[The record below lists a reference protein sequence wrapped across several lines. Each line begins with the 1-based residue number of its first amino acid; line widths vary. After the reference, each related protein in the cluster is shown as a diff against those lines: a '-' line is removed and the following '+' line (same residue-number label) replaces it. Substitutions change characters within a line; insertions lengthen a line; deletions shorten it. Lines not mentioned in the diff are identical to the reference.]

1 MSKLEADRQAI
12 IILRQAGMSQRAV
25 AEHLGRSE
33 RWVRKWERRV
43 SESGSAGLE
52 EQSRAPHHV
61 QQKIS
66 PAVKKA
72 VIKARVDLMAGRVRG
87 HSLKYIGGQAIRTV
101 LKARQCSPLPSVP
114 TIERII
120 REAGL
125 TGPKSEAKPTKVNY
139 PHLKPQAAH
148 ILTQVDIVPHY
159 LKGGAK
165 VACFNA
171 IDVYSRFPTGMA
183 YHQQRSLDAA
193 QFLIHVWQTMGRPRY
208 TQVDNEGCFSGGAT
222 HAYVLGR
229 VVRLAL
235 AVGTELIFSPTYHPQ
250 SNGYVER
257 FHQDYN
263 HHVWDEIY
271 LADLA
276 AVNAQAA
283 LFFEQYRDSI
293 HHRQLQGLSPRAIHM
308 HSQPHYL
315 ERPFAI
321 APSRRPLQTG
331 KVHFI
336 RRVQPDKTVRLL
348 NVNWSVSAQPATGVW
363 ATLYLQPDDCC
374 LKIYDKAPDQKQRI
388 CFNTHP
394 FPLPE
399 NVVSSSDLN
408 SEPLSEYPIASDDNP
423 SILSQTAP
431 SLADVFFEYGWPGGL
446 RSLIT
451 ALHWPYLWL

>member
-1 MSKLEADRQAI
+1 MSKLEADRRAI

-25 AEHLGRSE
+25 AEQLGRSE

-43 SESGSAGLE
+43 REYGSAGLQ
-52 EQSRAPHHV
+52 EQSRAAHQA
-61 QQKIS
+61 QQKIG

-72 VIKARVDLMAGRVRG
+72 VIKARVDLMKGTVRG
-87 HSLKYIGGQAIRTV
+87 HSLKYVGGQAIRTV

-125 TGPKSEAKPTKVNY
+125 TGTKSEAKPNKINY
-139 PHLKPQAAH
+139 PHLKAQAAH

-171 IDVYSRFPTGMA
+171 IDVYSRYPTGIA
-183 YHQQRSLDAA
+183 YQQQRSLDAA

-208 TQVDNEGCFSGGAT
+208 TQVDNEGCFSGGTT

-235 AVGTELIFSPTYHPQ
+235 AVGTELVFSPTYHPQ
-250 SNGYVER
+250 SNSYVER

-263 HHVWDEIY
+263 RHVWNEIY

-283 LFFEQYRDSI
+283 LFFEQYRDSS
-293 HHRQLQGLSPRAIHM
+293 HHSQLKGLSPRAIHM
-308 HSQPHYL
+308 QSQPYYL

-321 APSRRPLQTG
+321 AQSRRPLQAG

-336 RRVQPDKTVRLL
+336 RRVQPDKSIHLL
-348 NVNWSVSAQPATGVW
+348 NVDWSVSTKPATGVW

-374 LKIYDKAPDQKQRI
+374 LKIYDKAPDHNERI

-394 FPLPE
+394 FPLNE
-399 NVVSSSDLN
+399 IVVPGTDPHAEPRSEHLVTSDVT
-408 SEPLSEYPIASDDNP
+408 A
-423 SILSQTAP
+423 SILTQTAP
-431 SLADVFFEYGWPGGL
+431 SLADIFFEYGC
-446 RSLIT
+446 SLIT
-451 ALHWPYLWL
+451 SLHWPSQWLL